1 MIGKDVIGWESKP
14 VMVRIESDAVRRFTE
29 AAGISFNGRVPPT
42 FVGAFTAGNIGGID
56 LTQYVAIHGE
66 QKFTYYQ
73 QLNIGDCITYTCRI
87 IDVSEGFG
95 RLGRMFRVVIETT
108 GCNPMR
114 EDVYKINSTIIF
126 IERRPE
132 DETPLGLSG

>member
-14 VMVRIESDAVRRFTE
+14 VMFRIESDAVRRFTE
-29 AAGISFNGRVPPT
+29 AAGISFNNRVPPT
-42 FVGAFTAGNIGGID
+42 FVGAFMTGNIGGID
-56 LTQYVAIHGE
+56 LMRYVAIHGE

-73 QLNIGDCITYTCRI
+73 PVNIGDCITYTCRI
-87 IDVSEGFG
+87 KDVSKGSG
-95 RLGRMFRVVIETT
+95 RLGKMFRVIIETT

-132 DETPLGLSG
+132 DEASSGLSG